1 MAPRHL
7 NRSARA
13 SGAEPALTPEEINAR
28 VLHRDGL
35 MLVIDKPAGVP
46 VHRGPGGGVCLEDG
60 FGALRFGLPRPP
72 HLAHRLDRDTSGC
85 LILGRHKQAL
95 ARLGALFASGAV
107 EKVYWALVRG
117 APPAEA
123 GVIDLALA
131 KRSTA
136 ARGWWMA
143 PDLGGQPARTEYRI
157 IGRRED
163 LVCLE
168 LRPRTGRTHQIR
180 VHLAA
185 IGCPVIG
192 DRLYGGKRIS
202 TGGAE
207 TFARAGTGS
216 GAEVEAAD
224 GPPADSARA
233 VSGAPMLFLH
243 ARAVTVPLYPRR
255 PPITVTAPAPPHM
268 RAGLAACGITDESE
282 STTLG

>member
-1 MAPRHL
+1 MAPRL
-7 NRSARA
+7 PTRSARA

-28 VLHRDGL
+28 VLYRDGL

-46 VHRGPGGGVCLEDG
+46 VHRGPGGGACLEDC

-85 LILGRHKQAL
+85 LVLGRHKQAL
-95 ARLGALFASGAV
+95 ARLGALFAGGAV

-143 PDLGGQPARTEYRI
+143 PDPGGQSARTEYRV
-157 IGRRED
+157 IGRASE
-163 LVCLE
+163 LVCVE

-192 DRLYGGKRIS
+192 DRIYGIQRIAVGGDGSRPVAITGGKP
-202 TGGAE
+202 
-207 TFARAGTGS
+207 
-216 GAEVEAAD
+216 D
-224 GPPADSARA
+224 DA
-233 VSGAPMLFLH
+233 VLASPMLLLH
-243 ARAVTVPLYPRR
+243 ARSVTVPLYPRR
-255 PPITVTAPAPPHM
+255 PPITAQAPAPEHM
-268 RAGLAACGITDESE
+268 RAGLAACGVTEEPPPDPAP
-282 STTLG
+282 